1 MIIVSSSGRSSN
13 SSTSSSNRSINC
25 SSAVA
30 AVVEAITTS
39 RNFSI
44 SSSSSSS
51 RSCNS
56 SSNSL
61 NFYDFSLKN
70 NNSDGGDNRKNTFKD
85 FSECPKTSDHNSNAT
100 PFKELQCFDA
110 LS

>member
-1 MIIVSSSGRSSN
+1 M
-13 SSTSSSNRSINC
+13 
-25 SSAVA
+25 A

-44 SSSSSSS
+44 SSSSSS

-56 SSNSL
+56 SCISIFIFTL
-61 NFYDFSLKN
+61 ALLKIVTVMAVIIAKIQL
-70 NNSDGGDNRKNTFKD
+70 RI
-85 FSECPKTSDHNSNAT
+85 FSECPKTSDHNSNST